1 MIRST
6 IAILSIILAAQTP
19 IRVPEPIRVPA
30 PIRLPERTISTGT
43 TSDRPAAV
51 SRIIGQVTV
60 RQTGLPVEGLTV
72 WAFRKGYNEEG
83 IPITTRVSSAVTDE
97 QGQYYIPLATAGR
110 YYLITNSVARNAP
123 ESFAPTFYPGDLDE
137 SRAKAIDVS
146 PGKDATAIDFA
157 VNRARG
163 VSISGRLLDGLGRR
177 LPHMDWVWLVRR
189 PNLGENMSVGGAR
202 TRFENVDRYEIEDVL
217 PGMYYL
223 CAYRF
228 DDEAHR
234 ADTVLPIVV
243 GDEDMTIDLVSNASY
258 DITGRFLFEGP
269 RIGLGPP
276 ASTIRVSAHLVD
288 DPGRIV
294 SAVSQQAR
302 IRRDGTFGFMPLPA
316 GRFRLSILGVPAP
329 YYVKSV
335 RSGSID
341 VLQNGL
347 TLGTDAMMSMQIVI
361 SNNSGQVAG
370 TVFDGSGQA
379 TWLARVVLI
388 PKRTG
393 VLRPDLYKVDTPDVN
408 GQFSITGVAPGDYYI
423 YAWDKVEPGAHFDPE
438 FMSRFEG
445 LGTPIQVTAG
455 AVTNVKL
462 NRIENRP

>member
-6 IAILSIILAAQTP
+6 IAILSVILAAQTP
-19 IRVPEPIRVPA
+19 IRVPEPIRVP
-30 PIRLPERTISTGT
+30 
-43 TSDRPAAV
+43 V

-72 WAFRKGYNEEG
+72 WAFRKGYNEEAV
-83 IPITTRVSSAVTDE
+83 PIATRVSSAVTDE
-97 QGQYYIPLATAGR
+97 QGQYYIPLAAAGR
-110 YYLITNSVARNAP
+110 YYLITSSFARNG
-123 ESFAPTFYPGDLDE
+123 SFAPTFYPGDLDE
-137 SRAKAIDVS
+137 SRAKPIDVS
-146 PGKDATAIDFA
+146 PGKDAAAIDFA
-157 VNRARG
+157 VNRAQG

-189 PNLGENMSVGGAR
+189 PSFAENMSMGGGK

-228 DDEAHR
+228 DDESHR
-234 ADTVLPIVV
+234 ADTVVPILV
-243 GDEDMTIDLVSNASY
+243 GDEDMKIDLVSNASY

-288 DPGRIV
+288 DPDRVV

-302 IRRDGTFGFMPLPA
+302 IRREGTFGFMPLPA
-316 GRFRLSILGVPAP
+316 GRFRVSVLGVPAP

-347 TLGTDAMMSMQIVI
+347 TLGTENMMSMQIVI

-370 TVFDGSGQA
+370 AVFDGSGQP
-379 TWLARVVLI
+379 TWSARIVLI

-393 VLRPDLYKVDTPDVN
+393 VLRPDLYKADTPDVN
-408 GQFSITGVAPGDYYI
+408 GQFSITGVAPGDYFI
-423 YAWDKVEPGAHFDPE
+423 YAWDKIEPGEHFNPE
-438 FMSRFEG
+438 FISRFEG
-445 LGTPIQVTAG
+445 LGTPVQVTAG

-462 NRIENRP
+462 TRIDNRE